1 MKKKKNRNG
10 LRLLGMTGAA
20 AVLFLTAVGVG
31 SVQMSIADVV
41 AILRN
46 GLFGAAL
53 PENISTL
60 NASILMR
67 IRLPRVCM
75 AFLCGAMLSI
85 SGAVMQS
92 VLRNPLASSY
102 TLGVSSGASLGAA
115 FVLLLG
121 VQLPL
126 IPTMTLPAAGF
137 VLGLAAVLAAMG
149 LSARFD
155 ADMRSGTI
163 ILTGMVLSLFIN
175 AIITLLCA
183 LKKEYLNQ
191 LVFWQMGSF
200 SGGSMKQN
208 AVLLAVLAVCVPLL
222 LRLSAEMDILTFG
235 DDLAATSGFSPRK
248 ARGKLIV
255 LSTLLTGTAVSFCGT
270 IGFVDLI
277 VPHLARKLFGARHRW
292 LVPASAVL
300 GGALMVLSD
309 LAARTVLSPKE
320 LPVGAVTALIG
331 APFFAYVYFSRRK
344 GGRAY
349 D

>member
-46 GLFGAAL
+46 GLFGAVL
-53 PENISTL
+53 PENISSL

-137 VLGLAAVLAAMG
+137 VLGLAAVLAAVLMVYTG
-149 LSARFD
+149 LYLAWMEAVPLWNNAALPALF
-155 ADMRSGTI
+155 A
-163 ILTGMVLSLFIN
+163 LS
-175 AIITLLCA
+175 
-183 LKKEYLNQ
+183 
-191 LVFWQMGSF
+191 SF
-200 SGGSMKQN
+200 SSG
-208 AVLLAVLAVCVPLL
+208 AAIVLLLVPYARDWALLSGWIDGLHRAHLAALGLEFLALVAFV
-222 LRLSAEMDILTFG
+222 A
-235 DDLAATSGFSPRK
+235 LAATNPFAGSSLVRLVSPAGQGPWFIAGF
-248 ARGKLIV
+248 
-255 LSTLLTGTAVSFCGT
+255 
-270 IGFVDLI
+270 
-277 VPHLARKLFGARHRW
+277 
-292 LVPASAVL
+292 VL
-300 GGALMVLSD
+300 GGIVVPFGAE
-309 LAARTVLSPKE
+309 AARPFTGRTAPVAAAEVLC
-320 LPVGAVTALIG
+320 LFGGLILRFCLVLAG
-331 APFFAYVYFSRRK
+331 SHWL
-344 GGRAY
+344 G
-349 D
+349 

>member
-46 GLFGAAL
+46 GLFGAVL
-53 PENISTL
+53 PENISSL

-126 IPTMTLPAAGF
+126 IPTMTLPAA
-137 VLGLAAVLAAMG
+137 
-149 LSARFD
+149 
-155 ADMRSGTI
+155 
-163 ILTGMVLSLFIN
+163 
-175 AIITLLCA
+175 LCA
-183 LKKEYLNQ
+183 
-191 LVFWQMGSF
+191 
-200 SGGSMKQN
+200 
-208 AVLLAVLAVCVPLL
+208 
-222 LRLSAEMDILTFG
+222 
-235 DDLAATSGFSPRK
+235 
-248 ARGKLIV
+248 
-255 LSTLLTGTAVSFCGT
+255 
-270 IGFVDLI
+270 
-277 VPHLARKLFGARHRW
+277 GAG
-292 LVPASAVL
+292 
-300 GGALMVLSD
+300 GGAGGDGL
-309 LAARTVLSPKE
+309 E
-320 LPVGAVTALIG
+320 CAV
-331 APFFAYVYFSRRK
+331 
-344 GGRAY
+344 
-349 D
+349 

>member
-20 AVLFLTAVGVG
+20 AVLFLAAVGIG

-41 AILRN
+41 AILKN
-46 GLFGAAL
+46 GLFGTAL
-53 PENISTL
+53 PENISSL

-163 ILTGMVLSLFIN
+163 ILTGMVLSLFVN
-175 AIITLLCA
+175 AIITMLCA

-222 LRLSAEMDILTFG
+222 M
-235 DDLAATSGFSPRK
+235 
-248 ARGKLIV
+248 
-255 LSTLLTGTAVSFCGT
+255 LLTGTAVSFCGT

-292 LVPASAVL
+292 LIPASAVL

-344 GGRAY
+344 GGRAH

>member
-10 LRLLGMTGAA
+10 LRLLGMAGAA

-46 GLFGAAL
+46 GLFGAVL
-53 PENISTL
+53 PENISSL

-155 ADMRSGTI
+155 A
-163 ILTGMVLSLFIN
+163 
-175 AIITLLCA
+175 TL
-183 LKKEYLNQ
+183 E
-191 LVFWQMGSF
+191 
-200 SGGSMKQN
+200 
-208 AVLLAVLAVCVPLL
+208 
-222 LRLSAEMDILTFG
+222 
-235 DDLAATSGFSPRK
+235 
-248 ARGKLIV
+248 
-255 LSTLLTGTAVSFCGT
+255 
-270 IGFVDLI
+270 
-277 VPHLARKLFGARHRW
+277 HR
-292 LVPASAVL
+292 
-300 GGALMVLSD
+300 
-309 LAARTVLSPKE
+309 
-320 LPVGAVTALIG
+320 
-331 APFFAYVYFSRRK
+331 
-344 GGRAY
+344 
-349 D
+349 